1 MTTRFVP
8 AVTALLAAM
17 LLLAGCSVDGEPVAV
32 GQRDTGGDSQVDTDR
47 YDNLLL
53 ECDILSDATISKVLG
68 GGSVQ
73 GTFVGAIC
81 RWIVTGATTTSVT
94 FTWYESGSLNS
105 EKQIAKKFGYTTEN
119 IKIASQ
125 TGFTQ
130 RDPKDPGK
138 CGVTARAPSRGVF
151 TWWTEPRGGAAADPC
166 AAPTK
171 LMELVLSGGQ

>member
-1 MTTRFVP
+1 MKR
-8 AVTALLAAM
+8 ARYALAALAAT
-17 LLLAGCSVDGEPVAV
+17 LLLLTGCTIDGTPVAT
-32 GQRDTGGDSQVDTDR
+32 GQGDTGGDSKVDTDR

-53 ECDILSDATISKVLG
+53 ECNILSDSTIAKVVG
-68 GGSVQ
+68 GAVAQ

-130 RDPKDPGK
+130 RDPKDPAK

-151 TWWTEPRGGAAADPC
+151 TWWTEPRGATPADPC